1 MPSSY
6 DATGL
11 QPGGPEGRRVEAAL
25 VSEGTVDVA
34 SLVMARLGDAY
45 RLARAILL
53 DDAEAEDAVQEASLA
68 AWRHRHSL
76 RDATRFDAW
85 FERILV
91 NQCRD
96 QLRRRKR
103 AVKVAAPP
111 VRFEPPAAAPDTGTD
126 ADLDRALDGLGID
139 HRIVVLL
146 RYWQDR
152 TVEDIAACLGIP
164 AGTVKSRLHH
174 ALRALRADL
183 ETIDGRA

>member
-1 MPSSY
+1 
-6 DATGL
+6 
-11 QPGGPEGRRVEAAL
+11 VEAAVVTEGAIDIVGL
-25 VSEGTVDVA
+25 VT
-34 SLVMARLGDAY
+34 ARIADSY

-68 AWRHRHSL
+68 AWRRRDTL
-76 RDATRFDAW
+76 REPARFDAW
-85 FERILV
+85 FDRILV

-103 AVKVAAPP
+103 SVAVAAP
-111 VRFEPPAAAPDTGTD
+111 RIGFDPPGAAPDSDTD
-126 ADLDRALDGLGID
+126 ADLDRALDALDAD

-152 TVEDIAACLGIP
+152 TVDDIADRVGIP

-174 ALRALRADL
+174 ALRSMRASL
-183 ETIDGRA
+183 EASLGR